1 MLVEA
6 GCRQPRSLANAF
18 RKPVAPQ
25 TEAAVEAL
33 SGYLAK
39 LDVAYG
45 AKETRRVMSVEDY
58 GIPEAISAGLDDL
71 VKWAQ
76 ESVRNGEA

>member
-1 MLVEA
+1 ML
-6 GCRQPRSLANAF
+6 
-18 RKPVAPQ
+18 
-25 TEAAVEAL
+25 VEAL

-39 LDVAYG
+39 LDAAYG

-58 GIPEAISAGLDDL
+58 GIPEAKSACLDDL
-71 VKWAQ
+71 AKWAQ